1 VADRGAETAAAPEGS
16 PSEPPLVS
24 VIIPTY
30 NRSNVLVYAIRTAL
44 AQTYPRLELIVSG
57 DGCTDDTGAVV
68 LGFHDPRVTWLD
80 LPKGFG
86 YGYENRNRALER
98 AGGSLIAYLQTD
110 DLWFP
115 DHLDRVVD
123 AIQKEGADVAYSRPV
138 HVLADGTLFQHPYDV
153 RRPHYREMLLRGD
166 NRIPSSNIVHRRS
179 VVTDVG
185 GWDGRIARNG
195 DIEYWQRMARSGKPF
210 AYVPVPTTLTFTA
223 SLRPNAYRER
233 EAHEQ
238 RAYYEHMTA
247 DPRWVNRLR
256 DHLAEDLE
264 RRFMDQEVEL
274 EARMAVINELD
285 AAVRA
290 LRAATSIVPPELSA
304 PPRPPAPSPSLV
316 RRLARLMRGV

>member
-1 VADRGAETAAAPEGS
+1 VTDRVGETALATEDTPLES
-16 PSEPPLVS
+16 PLVS
-24 VIIPTY
+24 IIIPTH

-44 AQTYPRLELIVSG
+44 AQTYPRLELIVCG
-57 DGCTDDTGAVV
+57 DGCTDDTAAVV
-68 LGFHDPRVTWLD
+68 LGFDDPRVTWLD

-98 AGGSLIAYLQTD
+98 ARGSLIAYLQTD

-115 DHLDRVVD
+115 DHLDRLVA
-123 AIQKEGADVAYSRPV
+123 AIQKEGADVGYSRPV

-179 VVTDVG
+179 VLTDVG
-185 GWDGRIARNG
+185 GWEGRIARNG
-195 DIEYWQRMARSGKPF
+195 DIEYWQRIVRSGKPF
-210 AYVPVPTTLTFTA
+210 SYVSVPTTLSFTA
-223 SLRPNAYRER
+223 ALRARAYRDR

-238 RAYYEHMTA
+238 QAYYEQITS
-247 DPRWVNRLR
+247 DPPWVDRLR
-256 DHLAEDLE
+256 DRLAEDLE

-274 EARMAVINELD
+274 EARMGVINELD

-290 LRAATSIVPPELSA
+290 LRAASSA
-304 PPRPPAPSPSLV
+304 ALPASSPGLV
-316 RRLARLMRGV
+316 GRLARLIRGS